1 MESELGFVFFT
12 TENTEEFT
20 TEDTEGSE
28 VNSLSTNTRS
38 FLSAFSVL
46 KNKQSYGFHG
56 FNGLS

>member
-28 VNSLSTNTRS
+28 VN
-38 FLSAFSVL
+38 
-46 KNKQSYGFHG
+46 
-56 FNGLS
+56 